1 MKNVPKNVKLVPIP
15 LKLVLLVNQVPG
27 YIKENVSRNAQLTTM
42 KMLPA
47 NAVNLVI
54 QNVPIVLEKKKTN
67 VLNVKR
73 TTS

>member
-1 MKNVPKNVKLVPIP
+1 VKNVPKNVKLVPIP